1 MTKANFYVDIS
12 VLQTVPS
19 SNINRDDTGSPKTA
33 WYGGA
38 MRSRVS
44 SQSWKHAMRK
54 AFEKKDGLEIG
65 VRTKKSSSL
74 LLDAIQEIDA
84 TLDPAKVQ
92 PVVAKALE
100 LVGSKADEKKSALIF
115 ISHGQI
121 AQLAQYIV
129 DNVEKMAK
137 ELEKKSGFTAP
148 TKKGIKKS
156 LENNNALDLALF
168 GRMFASASDLNIEAA
183 AQVAHAISTHEV
195 TPEFD
200 YFTAVDDLQKD
211 NESGAAMI
219 ASNDFNSATL
229 FRYANLNMNELIA
242 NLNKEDALQAA
253 AVFIKEFALSMPTG
267 KQNSYAN
274 KTVPSYV
281 MVTLRDDIP
290 VNLVSAFE
298 EPVRSESGYMH
309 KSILRLEAEYT
320 NTACFV
326 DQPIANFILDRDSET
341 QRDDEIGNKM
351 ATMPELLDTFI
362 QKASEVVDDENTD
375 D

>member
-44 SQSWKHAMRK
+44 SQSWKHTMRK

-65 VRTKKSSSL
+65 IRTKKANTLLINDIQQIDSSL
-74 LLDAIQEIDA
+74 DSEKVDGVVTKILTLL
-84 TLDPAKVQ
+84 
-92 PVVAKALE
+92 
-100 LVGSKADEKKSALIF
+100 GSKPNDKKSTLIF
-115 ISHGQI
+115 ISHAQI
-121 AQLAQYIV
+121 AQLAQHIV
-129 DNVEKMAK
+129 DNFEKLVK
-137 ELEKKSGFTAP
+137 ELKKDKVSKKI
-148 TKKGIKKS
+148 TKDIWKS
-156 LENNNALDLALF
+156 LEGHNTLDLALF
-168 GRMFASASDLNIEAA
+168 GRMFASAPELNIEAA

-195 TPEFD
+195 IPEFD
-200 YFTAVDDLQKD
+200 YFTAVDDVPEDDKP
-211 NESGAAMI
+211 GAAMI

-253 AVFIKEFALSMPTG
+253 AVFIKEFVLSMPTG

-281 MVTLRDDIP
+281 MVTLRDDTP

-309 KSILRLEAEYT
+309 KSISRLEAEYT